1 MDLKTIIEQAL
12 EEDING
18 GDITTEC
25 IVDPNVQTTAKI
37 IAKQNLVVAGLDVAH
52 KVFLHLDPN
61 CEWVAAKKDGDEVLN
76 NEILAK
82 IKGKSASLL
91 KGERV
96 ALNFLQHLSGI
107 ATLTRQFVDAVQGTK
122 AKILD
127 TRKTLPLW
135 RALEKYAVRMGGGNN
150 HRLGLFDRYLIKNNH
165 IQIAGSVSKAIEKIL
180 KKKKSDTLLEVEV
193 RNFEE
198 LKEALN
204 YPLDIILLDNFTPKQ
219 VKEAITTAK
228 GKVKFEVSGGIN
240 LDNVAQYAATGVD
253 FISSGALTHSAPAA
267 DLHLTIE

>member
-135 RALEKYAVRMGGGNN
+135 RAM
-150 HRLGLFDRYLIKNNH
+150 
-165 IQIAGSVSKAIEKIL
+165 EKIL